1 MQYKVLI
8 LYENYSPLR
17 LLVLIITAGNQLF
30 MLW

>member
-8 LYENYSPLR
+8 FYENYSLLR

>member
-8 LYENYSPLR
+8 FYENYSTLR